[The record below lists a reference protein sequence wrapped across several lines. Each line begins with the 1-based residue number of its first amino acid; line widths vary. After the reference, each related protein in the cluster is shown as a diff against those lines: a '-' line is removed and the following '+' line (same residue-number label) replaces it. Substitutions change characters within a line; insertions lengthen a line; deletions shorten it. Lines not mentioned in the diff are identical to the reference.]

1 MDKSTVW
8 PKARWAAFFGL
19 LFIYMLRTY
28 LLNGWFIVTY
38 GLGIYLLNLFIG
50 FLSPSI
56 DPELEG
62 PGLPSSAKEGAEF
75 RPFERRVPEFKFW
88 YASTKAVLV
97 ATFMTFF
104 SLFDVPVFWP
114 ILLLYFIVLF
124 FLTMKRQIKHMWK
137 YKYVPWSYGKKK
149 FKGKEPVTTAADSN
163 IKFSSHKAT

>member
-1 MDKSTVW
+1 M
-8 PKARWAAFFGL
+8 G
-19 LFIYMLRTY
+19 
-28 LLNGWFIVTY
+28 
-38 GLGIYLLNLFIG
+38 GIYLLNLFIG

-56 DPELEG
+56 DPEMEG

-75 RPFERRVPEFKFW
+75 RPFERRVPEFK
-88 YASTKAVLV
+88 
-97 ATFMTFF
+97 
-104 SLFDVPVFWP
+104 FWP

-149 FKGKEPVTTAADSN
+149 FKGKEPVTTSADSN